1 MSQPT
6 RSFPAFDDWEKMS
19 ETEQDALLDKLE
31 TAKQRGTLFRRI
43 AIGALFLAICAA
55 AGWARLAMRP

>member
-1 MSQPT
+1 
-6 RSFPAFDDWEKMS
+6 MS